1 MADPKSPLHAEFGRR
16 ARERRHVLEMTIE
29 QVAEVSGLHWSYIA
43 QVERGE
49 RNISLTNIIRLADA
63 IDVDPGFLVEGLT
76 TT

>member
-1 MADPKSPLHAEFGRR
+1 
-16 ARERRHVLEMTIE
+16 MTIE